1 MSYDRNSDAE
11 ETSAWPG
18 TQPPSAP
25 VPPAVPQTGAQPQ
38 PWQQPAPQ
46 PSSGWVPPT
55 PPGLAPGAPFTGYG
69 QPQTP
74 QMPTPATESG
84 GSKKGILAAVAVVA
98 VLAVGGAG
106 FYFWT
111 PISDKLLGQSSTTS
125 SATSSATTTS
135 PPTSTTPTSSTTATT
150 SAPAPGAAVPGPGGP
165 ATPGPSA
172 PPKAA
177 APVDPTDLQSYLA
190 TPDALSTRFGG
201 ADMQPQGLTKQP
213 VDDIDV
219 SPFKCSGAA
228 VPGISQA
235 YSGSGFTGFVDQVV
249 NDSAGAHKFIQTLVT
264 FRTAD
269 AAQNFVSSQ
278 LNQWKDCDNT
288 NLTITIGGKNDHA
301 NLGAVATTDGVN
313 TIVLTPPAA
322 GSRQCERAMTS
333 SSNVVIDVRACAVN
347 IGTTGSTIA
356 RDISQKIAGPR

>member
-18 TQPPSAP
+18 TQPPFSAP
-25 VPPAVPQTGAQPQ
+25 VPPAVPQTGAQAQ
-38 PWQQPAPQ
+38 PWQQPTAQ
-46 PSSGWVPPT
+46 PSPSGWVPPT
-55 PPGLAPGAPFTGYG
+55 PPGQAPGAPFTGYG

-84 GSKKGILAAVAVVA
+84 GSKKGILAAVAVVV

-135 PPTSTTPTSSTTATT
+135 PPPPSTTATS
-150 SAPAPGAAVPGPGGP
+150 SAPAPSAAAPGPGAA
-165 ATPGPSA
+165 ATPAPSA

-177 APVDPTDLQSYLA
+177 APVDPADLQSYLA
-190 TPDALSTRFGG
+190 TADALSTRFGG
-201 ADMQPQGLTKQP
+201 ADMQPVGLGKQP
-213 VDDIDV
+213 MSDIDA

-228 VPGISQA
+228 VPGASQA
-235 YSGSGFTGFVDQVV
+235 WSGSGFTGFVQQVV
-249 NDSAGAHKFIQTLVT
+249 NDSAGAHKFVQTLGT
-264 FRTAD
+264 FRTPE
-269 AAQNFVSSQ
+269 AAKAFVDSQ
-278 LNQWKDCDNT
+278 LSQWQGCANT
-288 NLTITIGGKNDHA
+288 DLTITPNGGKSDHA
-301 NLGAVATTDGVN
+301 TLGAVATTDGVN
-313 TIVLTPPAA
+313 TIVLTPPAV

-347 IGTTGSTIA
+347 VGTTGSAIA

>member
-1 MSYDRNSDAE
+1 MSHDRNSDAE

-18 TQPPSAP
+18 TQPPLHVP
-25 VPPAVPQTGAQPQ
+25 VPPSVPQTGAQPQ
-38 PWQQPAPQ
+38 PWQQPGPHHS
-46 PSSGWVPPT
+46 PGGWVPPT
-55 PPGLAPGAPFTGYG
+55 PPGAPPSGPFTGYG

-74 QMPTPATESG
+74 QMPTPATQSG
-84 GSKKGILAAVAVVA
+84 GSKKGILAAVAVVV

-135 PPTSTTPTSSTTATT
+135 PPPSSTTTAAT
-150 SAPAPGAAVPGPGGP
+150 SAPAPGGP
-165 ATPGPSA
+165 ATPGPST

-201 ADMQPQGLTKQP
+201 ADMQPTGLTKQP

-219 SPFKCSGAA
+219 SPFKCASAA
-228 VPGISQA
+228 VPGMSNG

-264 FRTAD
+264 FPTAE
-269 AAQNFVSSQ
+269 AAKAFVDNQ
-278 LNQWKDCDNT
+278 LSRWKDCANT
-288 NLTITIGGKNDHA
+288 DLTITIGGKGDHA
-301 NLGAVATTDGVN
+301 TTGAVTTTDGVN

-347 IGTTGSTIA
+347 VGTTGSAIA
-356 RDISQKIAGPR
+356 RDIGQKIAAPR

>member
-18 TQPPSAP
+18 TQPPFSAP
-25 VPPAVPQTGAQPQ
+25 VPPAVPQTGAQEQ
-38 PWQQPAPQ
+38 PWQQPAPPQ
-46 PSSGWVPPT
+46 SSSGWVPPT

-74 QMPTPATESG
+74 QTPTPPTNSG
-84 GSKKGILAAVAVVA
+84 GSKKGILAAVAVVV

-111 PISDKLLGQSSTTS
+111 PIKDKLLGQSSTTS
-125 SATSSATTTS
+125 SASPSATTTS
-135 PPTSTTPTSSTTATT
+135 PPPPSTTTATT
-150 SAPAPGAAVPGPGGP
+150 SAPAPSPGPGAA

-177 APVDPTDLQSYLA
+177 APVDPADLQSYLA
-190 TPDALSTRFGG
+190 TADALSQRFGG
-201 ADMQPQGLTKQP
+201 ADMQPVGLGKQP
-213 VDDIDV
+213 NSDIDV

-235 YSGSGFTGFVDQVV
+235 WSGSGFTGFVQQVV
-249 NDSAGAHKFIQTLVT
+249 NDSSGAHRFVQTLGT
-264 FRTAD
+264 FRTPE
-269 AAQNFVSSQ
+269 AAKSFVDSQ
-278 LNQWKDCDNT
+278 LSQWKDCTNT
-288 NLTITIGGKNDHA
+288 DLTITIGGKSDHA
-301 NLGAVATTDGVN
+301 TLGAVATTDGVN

-347 IGTTGSTIA
+347 VGTTGSAIA